1 MSFMVNST
9 KLYGRI
15 IETLHFQKVEA
26 EGILLIILMRLALP
40 QCQDQT
46 KTYEGE
52 DWWLISLINL
62 YKNPQ
67 QNINKLNTTMFKK
80 IYTSR
85 PRGIDAKL
93 VQHLKIS

>member
-52 DWWLISLINL
+52 D
-62 YKNPQ
+62 
-67 QNINKLNTTMFKK
+67 
-80 IYTSR
+80 
-85 PRGIDAKL
+85 
-93 VQHLKIS
+93 